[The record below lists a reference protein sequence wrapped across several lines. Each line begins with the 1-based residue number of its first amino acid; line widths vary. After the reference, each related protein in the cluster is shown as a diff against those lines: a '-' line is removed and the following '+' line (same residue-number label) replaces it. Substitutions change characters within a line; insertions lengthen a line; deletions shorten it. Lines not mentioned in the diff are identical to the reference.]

1 MIEFSVSC
9 VEIPAPTS
17 LNERVN
23 LNWTKAFIPLDKS
36 KPLYWPALAWIYA
49 LDQSIASK
57 HLLTALSK
65 GIRSSVSIISIVHYF
80 YCTILYMSSF
90 ILYMYLW
97 NSNDFYSN
105 ICPQSW
111 SERLNVVLIGF
122 KEMQDPWPRRSLVTI
137 AFTWRHIVCLTIM
150 YLSR

>member
-9 VEIPAPTS
+9 VEIPAPKS

-36 KPLYWPALAWIYA
+36 KPLYWPALACIYA

-65 GIRSSVSIISIVHYF
+65 GIRSSVSIISIALYF
-80 YCTILYMSSF
+80 
-90 ILYMYLW
+90 
-97 NSNDFYSN
+97 
-105 ICPQSW
+105 IC
-111 SERLNVVLIGF
+111 RLLSCICICEIPMIF
-122 KEMQDPWPRRSLVTI
+122 TVTF
-137 AFTWRHIVCLTIM
+137 AHKAGVKD
-150 YLSR
+150 